1 MTMPRTANMDE
12 LPAHELL
19 TRLAASPPDLSAQGV
34 LTPERISSMTVDNAS
49 FRLIYGCERVTPE
62 IVDALQAL
70 AGQARA
76 VEKFMAMKR
85 GEVINRIEG
94 FESENRQV
102 LHTACRDLFGDSP
115 CHREAS
121 QAAADE
127 LEKLAAFLNAL
138 ENKEICGPDGAPF
151 TTLVNIGIG
160 GSDLGPRA
168 VYHALAPFRIPGRTV
183 KFVANVDPDDAA
195 GVFDG
200 LDLKHTL
207 VNVVSKS
214 GTTLETLT
222 NEALARSLFTAAGLE
237 PEKHFIAVTG
247 KGSPM
252 DNPERYL
259 ASFHMFDYVGGRYS
273 VSSMVGGASLAF
285 GLGLDNFRAFL
296 KGANR
301 IDRAAENPSLRENI
315 PLMMAMLGIWNRNYL
330 GHCTLAV
337 IPYSELLSL
346 FPAHLQQCDMESN
359 GKSVN
364 VRGEFLSYETGPVL
378 WGQAGT
384 NGQHA
389 FFQLL
394 HQGTTVVPV
403 ELIGFRNNSRGL
415 DRRIEAT
422 TSREKLVAN
431 LLAQA
436 LALAAGKSNENP
448 NRNFPGNRPGLILIA
463 DRLDPETMG
472 ELLAIYENKI
482 AFQGF
487 VWNINSF
494 DQEGVQLGKRLAN
507 GLLAA
512 INGESAPDPVAAA
525 FLDTAGIP

>member
-1 MTMPRTANMDE
+1 MSLPRTANMDE
-12 LPAHELL
+12 LPAHD
-19 TRLAASPPDLSAQGV
+19 RLVRLSAAPPDLTAAGV
-34 LTPERISSMTVDNAS
+34 LTPERISAMTVDNAS
-49 FRLIYGCERVTPE
+49 FRLLYGCQRVTPE
-62 IVDALQAL
+62 IVDELQAL
-70 AGQARA
+70 AGQAR
-76 VEKFMAMKR
+76 VTEKFMAMKQ
-85 GEVINRIEG
+85 GEVVNRIEG
-94 FESENRQV
+94 FESENRRV
-102 LHTACRDLFGDSP
+102 LHTACRDLFSDSP

-121 QAAADE
+121 AAAAGE
-127 LEKLAAFLNAL
+127 LERLASFLRRL
-138 ENKEICGPDGAPF
+138 DEGELCGPDGAPF

-168 VYHALAPFRIPGRTV
+168 VYRALSPFRLPGREV
-183 KFVANVDPDDAA
+183 RFVANVDPDDAA
-195 GVFDG
+195 CVFEG

-222 NEALARSLFTAAGLE
+222 NEALVRGIFTGAGLD
-237 PEKHFIAVTG
+237 PKRHFLAVTG

-252 DNPERYL
+252 DDPERYL

-273 VSSMVGGASLAF
+273 VTSMVGAVSLSF
-285 GLGLDNFRAFL
+285 GLGIARFRAFL
-296 KGANR
+296 EGANR
-301 IDRAAENPSLRENI
+301 MDRAAENPSLRENI

-337 IPYSELLSL
+337 IPYSELLNL

-364 VRGEFLSYETGPVL
+364 VRGGTLAYATGPVL

-394 HQGTTVVPV
+394 HQGATVAPV
-403 ELIGFRNNSRGL
+403 EFIGFRRNSCGL
-415 DRRIEAT
+415 DRNIGGT
-422 TSREKLVAN
+422 TSREKLTAN

-436 LALAAGKSNENP
+436 LALAAGRRDANP
-448 NRNFPGNRPGLILIA
+448 NKNFPGNRPSLILMA
-463 DRLDPETMG
+463 DRLDPATMG

-482 AFQGF
+482 VFQGF

-494 DQEGVQLGKRLAN
+494 DQEGVQLGKRLAT
-507 GLLAA
+507 GILAA
-512 INGESAPDPVAAA
+512 KSGRQAADPAAA
-525 FLDTAGIP
+525 ALMEAAGLQ